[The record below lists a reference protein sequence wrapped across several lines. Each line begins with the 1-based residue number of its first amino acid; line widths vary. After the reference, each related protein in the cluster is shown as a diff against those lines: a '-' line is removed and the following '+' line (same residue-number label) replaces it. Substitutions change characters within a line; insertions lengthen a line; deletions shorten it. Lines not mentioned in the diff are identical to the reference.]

1 MNLIPL
7 FAKNF
12 LIALSFVA
20 IAWLYFQSPATVA
33 LGGFVA
39 FLQEPT
45 TAIIVLSVT
54 LALVVVE
61 WLS

>member
-7 FAKNF
+7 FVKNF
-12 LIALSFVA
+12 LMALSFVA
-20 IAWLYFQSPATVA
+20 LAWLYFQNPATIV